1 MARAQSNTTH
11 PCCQL
16 ALLWFQG
23 DLVSLSL
30 QTTAPTCSWDLHS
43 VFLFHQ
49 GFYMGSPS
57 QLNRQCVQLSEDD
70 S

>member
-1 MARAQSNTTH
+1 MAHAQSNTTH

-30 QTTAPTCSWDLHS
+30 QTTAPTCSWT
-43 VFLFHQ
+43 
-49 GFYMGSPS
+49 YI
-57 QLNRQCVQLSEDD
+57 LSF
-70 S
+70 SSTKASTWGAPVN